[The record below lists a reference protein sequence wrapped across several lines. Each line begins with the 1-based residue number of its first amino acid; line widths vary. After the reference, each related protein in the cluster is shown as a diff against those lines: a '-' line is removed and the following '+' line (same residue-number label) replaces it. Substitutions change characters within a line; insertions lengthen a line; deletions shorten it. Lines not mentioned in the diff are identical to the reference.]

1 MPAYIAPRSLFQT
14 TPFFA
19 SYTYIYSCP
28 PGKVDHTDTLIRFA
42 IAICEIWAAKMFKF
56 IYFSFFLLEECDD
69 LALDYSFHTL
79 CKSGY
84 EMQMCN
90 LNTLKFGRDKEHTCK
105 GKSTQTQPSCKKSAA
120 FKSLDGKV
128 VKSNVVAMKWLQCC

>member
-1 MPAYIAPRSLFQT
+1 MHYIH
-14 TPFFA
+14 
-19 SYTYIYSCP
+19 IYSCP
-28 PGKVDHTDTLIRFA
+28 PGKVDHTETLVRFA

-56 IYFSFFLLEECDD
+56 IYFSFFLLKECED

-84 EMQMCN
+84 EMQMRN

-105 GKSTQTQPSCKKSAA
+105 GKSTQTQPSCKKECSLQKPGWKSCEIKGGGHEMAA
-120 FKSLDGKV
+120 MLLMLTNFNNDCALI
-128 VKSNVVAMKWLQCC
+128 